1 MSEDRIKSAWEI
13 ALEKADRLGK
23 LSPEEAKK
31 RLEEEFYP
39 RGKALAERY
48 LKGLPQRDLEM
59 ELNRFANE
67 KEKDM
72 VKRGFFTTLVAK
84 IALEEIEKS
93 GRALDGILFVSSDP
107 SLLTT
112 RENIIAL
119 LNKYHEAKDS
129 LYSSSQQTIT
139 GKAEEQLKQ
148 LGIAGSSI
156 QVNML
161 ATGEW
166 QEAQEKLHNQ
176 YGDELTP
183 LKKSLLASF
192 GAHPDSKPGKYL

>member
-13 ALEKADRLGK
+13 ALEKAEKLGR

-48 LKGLPQRDLEM
+48 LKGMLQRDLDR

-72 VKRGFFTTLVAK
+72 VKRGFFTTLVAE
-84 IALEEIEKS
+84 ISLEEAEKS
-93 GRALDGILFVSSDP
+93 GRALEGILLASSGS
-107 SLLTT
+107 SLVKIK
-112 RENIIAL
+112 ENIAAL

-129 LYSSSQQTIT
+129 LYRSSQRTIT

-148 LGIAGSSI
+148 QGIAGSSI

-161 ATGEW
+161 ATREW

-176 YGDELTP
+176 YGDELTT
-183 LKKSLLASF
+183 LKKSLLAII
-192 GAHPDSKPGKYL
+192 

>member
-59 ELNRFANE
+59 ELNRYENE

-84 IALEEIEKS
+84 ISLEEIEKS
-93 GRALDGILFVSSDP
+93 GRALDGILFVSSGS
-107 SLLTT
+107 SLVKIK
-112 RENIIAL
+112 ENIAAL

-139 GKAEEQLKQ
+139 GKAEEQLRQ
-148 LGIAGSSI
+148 AGIGGSIYPGQCSCHRG
-156 QVNML
+156 V
-161 ATGEW
+161 AR
-166 QEAQEKLHNQ
+166 
-176 YGDELTP
+176 
-183 LKKSLLASF
+183 S
-192 GAHPDSKPGKYL
+192 PGKAA